1 MGRSAKHIVGLDI
14 GTTKVCVIV
23 AEPNENGSLDI
34 VGFGTCP
41 SKGLRKGVVINLD
54 ATIDSIKSAVEEA
67 ELMAGVG
74 VERAFV
80 GIAGGHVRG
89 FNSRGVVA
97 VSGKDHEVT
106 RADIARVLNAARAVS
121 IPPDREIFHVL
132 PQEFIVD
139 DQEGIGDPVG
149 MTGTR
154 LEANVY
160 IVTGS
165 ISAVQNIVNCVNRA
179 GIEVEDTVLEQ
190 LAASEATLTSDEKE
204 MGVALIDIG
213 GGTSDLALLERG
225 AIRHISVLPTGG
237 DHFTNDIAVG
247 LRTPVPEAE
256 RIKKKY
262 GCALPSL
269 VGEED
274 TIEVPSV
281 GGRKSRVLS
290 RQILCE
296 IIQPRAEE
304 IFSLINEEIVRT
316 GFDKSINAGAVLT
329 GGGSVMEGIP
339 EIAEDVLDM
348 PVRRAAPVNVAG
360 LSDGVNSPLFATPVG
375 LVLFGLRH
383 RTRRVEVQ
391 PPTNP
396 FFFARMGE
404 RVKTWIQ
411 ELF

>member
-14 GTTKVCVIV
+14 GTTKVCITV
-23 AEPNENGSLDI
+23 AEPNEHGSMDI

-41 SKGLRKGVVINLD
+41 SKGLRKGAVINLD

-67 ELMAGVG
+67 ELMAGVS
-74 VERAFV
+74 VEKAFV

-97 VSGKDHEVT
+97 ISGKDHEVT
-106 RADIARVLNAARAVS
+106 RADITRVLNAARAVS

-165 ISAVQNIVNCVNRA
+165 VSSVQNIVNCVNRA

-190 LAASEATLTSDEKE
+190 LAAAEATLTADEKE
-204 MGVALIDIG
+204 MGVAIIDIG
-213 GGTSDLALLERG
+213 GGTTDLALLERG
-225 AIRHISVLPTGG
+225 AIRHICVLPTGG

-256 RIKKKY
+256 RLKKKY

-274 TIEVPSV
+274 SIEVPTV

-316 GFDKSINAGAVLT
+316 GFDKSMNAGAVLT
-329 GGGSVMEGIP
+329 GGGSIMEGIP

-348 PVRRAAPVNVAG
+348 PVRRAAPINLAG
-360 LSDGVNSPLFATPVG
+360 LSEGVNNPLYSTPVG
-375 LVLFGLRH
+375 LILYGYRH
-383 RTRRVEVQ
+383 RTRRVEIE
-391 PPTNP
+391 PPANP
-396 FFFARMGE
+396 FFFIRMGE
-404 RVKTWIQ
+404 RVRTWIQ

>member
-1 MGRSAKHIVGLDI
+1 MARSAKHIVGLDI
-14 GTTKVCVIV
+14 GTTKVCVTV

-67 ELMAGVG
+67 ELMAGVS
-74 VERAFV
+74 VEKAFV

-97 VSGKDHEVT
+97 ISGKDHEVT

-160 IVTGS
+160 VVTGS

-190 LAASEATLTSDEKE
+190 LAASEATLTTDEKE
-204 MGVALIDIG
+204 MGVAIIDVG
-213 GGTSDLALLERG
+213 GGTTDLALLERG
-225 AIRHISVLPTGG
+225 AIRHISILPTGG

-262 GCALPSL
+262 GCAVPGL

-329 GGGSVMEGIP
+329 GGGSIMEGIP

-348 PVRRAAPVNVAG
+348 PVRRAAPVNVGG

-375 LVLFGLRH
+375 LILFGHRH

-396 FFFARMGE
+396 FFFVRMGE
-404 RVKTWIQ
+404 RMKTWIQ

>member
-1 MGRSAKHIVGLDI
+1 MAETKIVAGLDI
-14 GTTKVCVIV
+14 GTTKITAIV
-23 AEPNENGSLDI
+23 AEPEEDGEGIRIIGVGSA
-34 VGFGTCP
+34 P
-41 SKGLRKGVVINLD
+41 SDGLKRGVVVNLEK
-54 ATIDSIKSAVEEA
+54 TTRSIQCAVQEA
-67 ELMAGVG
+67 ERMSGRTLRGVF
-74 VERAFV
+74 A
-80 GIAGGHVRG
+80 GIAGDHIRG
-89 FNSRGVVA
+89 INSRGVIA
-97 VSGKDHEVT
+97 VSRKDAEI
-106 RADIARVLNAARAVS
+106 RPNDLERVIEAAKAVA
-121 IPPDREIFHVL
+121 IPTDREILHVL

-139 DQEGIGDPVG
+139 DQDGIGDPVG

-190 LAASEATLTSDEKE
+190 LAASEATLTVDERD

-213 GGTSDLALLERG
+213 GGTTDLALLERG
-225 AIRHISVLPTGG
+225 AIRHISILPTGG

-269 VGEED
+269 VSEED

-329 GGGSVMEGIP
+329 GGGSIMEGIP

-348 PVRRAAPVNVAG
+348 PVRRAAPANIAG
-360 LSDGVNSPLFATPVG
+360 LSDGVNSPLFSTPVG
-375 LVLFGLRH
+375 LVLFGHRH
-383 RTRRVEVQ
+383 RTRRVEIQ
-391 PPTNP
+391 PPANP
-396 FFFARMGE
+396 FFFARVGG
-404 RVKTWIQ
+404 RVRTWIQ

>member
-1 MGRSAKHIVGLDI
+1 
-14 GTTKVCVIV
+14 
-23 AEPNENGSLDI
+23 
-34 VGFGTCP
+34 
-41 SKGLRKGVVINLD
+41 
-54 ATIDSIKSAVEEA
+54 
-67 ELMAGVG
+67 MAGVG
-74 VERAFV
+74 VEKAFV

-97 VSGKDHEVT
+97 ISGKDHEVT

-165 ISAVQNIVNCVNRA
+165 VSAVQYIVNCVNRS

-190 LAASEATLTSDEKE
+190 LAASEATLTADEKE
-204 MGVALIDIG
+204 MGVALIDVG
-213 GGTSDLALLERG
+213 GGTTDLALLERG
-225 AIRHISVLPTGG
+225 AIRHICVLPTGG

-262 GCALPSL
+262 GCAVSGL

-329 GGGSVMEGIP
+329 GGGSVMDGIP

-360 LSDGVNSPLFATPVG
+360 LSDGVSSPVFATPVG
-375 LVLFGLRH
+375 LVLHGHRH
-383 RTRRVEVQ
+383 RTKRVEIQ
-391 PPTNP
+391 PPVNP
-396 FFFARMGE
+396 FFFTRMGT
-404 RVKTWIQ
+404 RVKIWIQ

>member
-14 GTTKVCVIV
+14 GTTKVCIIL
-23 AEPNENGSLDI
+23 AEANDHGSLDI
-34 VGFGTCP
+34 VGVGSAP

-54 ATIDSIKSAVEEA
+54 ATIDAVKSAVEEA
-67 ELMAGVG
+67 ELMAGVSI
-74 VERAFV
+74 EKAFV

-97 VSGKDHEVT
+97 ISGRDHEVT
-106 RADIARVLNAARAVS
+106 RADITRVLNAARAVS

-139 DQEGIGDPVG
+139 DQEGIGDPIG

-160 IVTGS
+160 VVTGS

-179 GIEVEDTVLEQ
+179 GIEVEETVLEQ
-190 LAASEATLTSDEKE
+190 LAGAEATLTTDEKE
-204 MGVALIDIG
+204 MGVALIDMG
-213 GGTSDLALLERG
+213 GGTTDLAILERG

-262 GCALPSL
+262 GCALPNMVSD
-269 VGEED
+269 ED

-281 GGRKSRVLS
+281 GGRKARVLS

-304 IFSLINEEIVRT
+304 IFALINEEMVRS

-329 GGGSVMEGIP
+329 GGASILEGIP

-348 PVRRAAPVNVAG
+348 PVRRAAPVNIAG
-360 LSDGVNSPLFATPVG
+360 LTDGVNSPLYSTPVG
-375 LVLFGLRH
+375 LVLHGHRE
-383 RTRRVEVQ
+383 RTRRMEVQ

-396 FFFARMGE
+396 FFFIRVGE
-404 RVKTWIQ
+404 RMKTWIQ

>member
-1 MGRSAKHIVGLDI
+1 VGLDI

-67 ELMAGVG
+67 ELMAGVS
-74 VERAFV
+74 VEKAFV

-97 VSGKDHEVT
+97 ISGKDHEVT

-160 IVTGS
+160 VVTGS

-190 LAASEATLTSDEKE
+190 LAASEATLTADEKE
-204 MGVALIDIG
+204 MGVAIIDVG
-213 GGTSDLALLERG
+213 GGTTDLALLERG
-225 AIRHISVLPTGG
+225 AIRHISILPTGG

-262 GCALPSL
+262 GCAVPGL

-329 GGGSVMEGIP
+329 GGGSIMEGIP

-348 PVRRAAPVNVAG
+348 PVRRAAPVNVGG

-375 LVLFGLRH
+375 LILFGHRH

-396 FFFARMGE
+396 FFFVRMGE
-404 RVKTWIQ
+404 RMKTWIQ

>member
-1 MGRSAKHIVGLDI
+1 MGRSNKHIVGLDI
-14 GTTKVCVIV
+14 GTTKVSVTL
-23 AEPNENGSLDI
+23 AEPNEHGGLDV

-54 ATIDSIKSAVEEA
+54 ATVDSIKSAVEEA
-67 ELMAGVG
+67 ELMAGVA

-89 FNSRGVVA
+89 FNSRGVVTIA
-97 VSGKDHEVT
+97 SKDHEIT
-106 RADIARVLNAARAVS
+106 RSDVARVLHAAKAVS
-121 IPPDREIFHVL
+121 IPPDREIFHAL

-139 DQEGIGDPVG
+139 DQDGIGDPVG

-190 LAASEATLTSDEKE
+190 LAASEATITADEKD
-204 MGVALIDIG
+204 MGVALVDIG
-213 GGTSDLALLERG
+213 GGTTDLALLERG
-225 AIRHISVLPTGG
+225 AIRHISILPTGG

-262 GCALPSL
+262 GCALPSM
-269 VGEED
+269 VSEED

-329 GGGSVMEGIP
+329 GGGSIMEGIP

-360 LSDGVNSPLFATPVG
+360 LADGVNSPLFSTPVG
-375 LVLFGLRH
+375 LVLFGHRY
-383 RTRRVEVQ
+383 RTRRAEIQ
-391 PPTNP
+391 PPTHP
-396 FFFARMGE
+396 FIIARMGE
-404 RVKTWIQ
+404 RVRSWIQ

>member
-23 AEPNENGSLDI
+23 AEPNEHGSLDI

-74 VERAFV
+74 VEKAFV

-97 VSGKDHEVT
+97 ISGKDHEVT

-165 ISAVQNIVNCVNRA
+165 VSAVQNIVNCVNRA

-190 LAASEATLTSDEKE
+190 LAASEATLTADEKE

-213 GGTSDLALLERG
+213 GGTTDLALLERG
-225 AIRHISVLPTGG
+225 AIRHICVLPTGG

-262 GCALPSL
+262 GCALSSL

-329 GGGSVMEGIP
+329 GGGSIMDGIP

-360 LSDGVNSPLFATPVG
+360 LSDGVSSPVFATPVG
-375 LVLFGLRH
+375 LVLHGHRH

-396 FFFARMGE
+396 FFFTRMGT
-404 RVKTWIQ
+404 RMKIWIQ

>member
-1 MGRSAKHIVGLDI
+1 
-14 GTTKVCVIV
+14 
-23 AEPNENGSLDI
+23 
-34 VGFGTCP
+34 
-41 SKGLRKGVVINLD
+41 
-54 ATIDSIKSAVEEA
+54 
-67 ELMAGVG
+67 
-74 VERAFV
+74 
-80 GIAGGHVRG
+80 
-89 FNSRGVVA
+89 VVA
-97 VSGKDHEVT
+97 ISGKDHEVT

-165 ISAVQNIVNCVNRA
+165 VSAMQNIVNCVNRA

-190 LAASEATLTSDEKE
+190 LAASEATLTADEKE
-204 MGVALIDIG
+204 MGVALIDVG
-213 GGTSDLALLERG
+213 GGTTDLALLERG
-225 AIRHISVLPTGG
+225 AIRHICVLPTGG

-262 GCALPSL
+262 GCALSGL

-329 GGGSVMEGIP
+329 GGGSVMDGIP

-360 LSDGVNSPLFATPVG
+360 LSDGVSSPVFATPVG
-375 LVLFGLRH
+375 LVLYGHRH

-396 FFFARMGE
+396 FFFTRMGE

>member
-14 GTTKVCVIV
+14 GTTKVCVTV

-67 ELMAGVG
+67 ELMAGVS
-74 VERAFV
+74 VEKAFV

-97 VSGKDHEVT
+97 ISGKDHEVT

-160 IVTGS
+160 VVTGS

-190 LAASEATLTSDEKE
+190 LAASEATLTADEKE
-204 MGVALIDIG
+204 MGVAIIDVG
-213 GGTSDLALLERG
+213 GGTTDLALLERG
-225 AIRHISVLPTGG
+225 AIRHISILPTGG

-262 GCALPSL
+262 GCAVPSL

-329 GGGSVMEGIP
+329 GGGSIMEGIP

-348 PVRRAAPVNVAG
+348 PVRRAAPINVGG

-375 LVLFGLRH
+375 LILFGHRH

-396 FFFARMGE
+396 FFFVRMGE
-404 RVKTWIQ
+404 RMKTWIQ

>member
-14 GTTKVCVIV
+14 GTTKVCVTV

-67 ELMAGVG
+67 ELMAGVS
-74 VERAFV
+74 VEKAFV

-97 VSGKDHEVT
+97 ISGKDHEVT

-160 IVTGS
+160 VVTGS

-190 LAASEATLTSDEKE
+190 LAGSEATLTADEKE

-213 GGTSDLALLERG
+213 GGTTDLALLERG

-262 GCALPSL
+262 GCAVPGL

-360 LSDGVNSPLFATPVG
+360 LSDGVNSPVFATPVG
-375 LVLFGLRH
+375 LVLYGQRH
-383 RTRRVEVQ
+383 RTKRVEVQ

-396 FFFARMGE
+396 FFFVRMGE

>member
-1 MGRSAKHIVGLDI
+1 MGRSSRHIVGLDI
-14 GTTKVCVIV
+14 GTTKVSVIV
-23 AEPNENGSLDI
+23 AEPNEHGGLDI

-54 ATIDSIKSAVEEA
+54 ATVDSIKSAVEEA
-67 ELMAGVG
+67 ELMAGVA
-74 VERAFV
+74 VEKAFV

-89 FNSRGVVA
+89 FNSRGVVTIA
-97 VSGKDHEVT
+97 SKNHEVA
-106 RADIARVLNAARAVS
+106 RADVARVLNAAKAVS

-139 DQEGIGDPVG
+139 DQDGIGDPVG

-190 LAASEATLTSDEKE
+190 LAASEATITPDEKD

-213 GGTSDLALLERG
+213 GGTTDLALLERG
-225 AIRHISVLPTGG
+225 AIRHISILPTGG

-262 GCALPSL
+262 GCAVPGL
-269 VGEED
+269 VSEED

-304 IFSLINEEIVRT
+304 IFTLINEEIVRA

-329 GGGSVMEGIP
+329 GGGSIMEGIP

-348 PVRRAAPVNVAG
+348 PVRRAAPSNVAG
-360 LSDGVNSPLFATPVG
+360 LTDGVNSPLFSTPVG
-375 LVLFGLRH
+375 LALYGQRH

-396 FFFARMGE
+396 FFFARMGG
-404 RVKTWIQ
+404 RMKIWIQ

>member
-1 MGRSAKHIVGLDI
+1 MGRSARHIVGLDI
-14 GTTKVCVIV
+14 GTTKICVTV

-67 ELMAGVG
+67 ELMAGVS

-97 VSGKDHEVT
+97 ITGKDHEVT
-106 RADIARVLNAARAVS
+106 RADIARVLIAARAVS

-190 LAASEATLTSDEKE
+190 LAGSEATLTADEKE

-213 GGTSDLALLERG
+213 GGTTDLALLERG

-262 GCALPSL
+262 GCAVPGL

-360 LSDGVNSPLFATPVG
+360 LSDGVNSPVFATPVG
-375 LVLFGLRH
+375 LVLYGHRH
-383 RTRRVEVQ
+383 RTKRVEVQ

-396 FFFARMGE
+396 FFFVRMGE
-404 RVKTWIQ
+404 RVKSWIQ

>member
-1 MGRSAKHIVGLDI
+1 MARSAKHIVGLDI
-14 GTTKVCVIV
+14 GTTKVCVTV

-67 ELMAGVG
+67 ELMAGVS

-97 VSGKDHEVT
+97 ISGKDHEVT

-160 IVTGS
+160 VVTGS

-190 LAASEATLTSDEKE
+190 LAASEATLTTDEKE
-204 MGVALIDIG
+204 MGVAIIDVG
-213 GGTSDLALLERG
+213 GGTTDLALLERG
-225 AIRHISVLPTGG
+225 AIRHISILPTGG

-262 GCALPSL
+262 GCAVPGL

-329 GGGSVMEGIP
+329 GGGSIMEGIP

-348 PVRRAAPVNVAG
+348 PVRRAAPVNVGG

-375 LVLFGLRH
+375 LILFGHRH

-396 FFFARMGE
+396 FFFVRMGE
-404 RVKTWIQ
+404 RMKTWIQ

>member
-1 MGRSAKHIVGLDI
+1 MGRSSRHIVGMDI
-14 GTTKVCVIV
+14 GTTKVCVTV
-23 AEPNENGSLDI
+23 AEANEHGALDI

-54 ATIDSIKSAVEEA
+54 ATVDSIKSAVEEA

-74 VERAFV
+74 IEKAFV

-89 FNSRGVVA
+89 FNSRGVVT
-97 VSGKDHEVT
+97 VSSKEHEVT
-106 RADIARVLNAARAVS
+106 RGDVARVLNAARAVS

-139 DQEGIGDPVG
+139 DQGGIGDPVG

-165 ISAVQNIVNCVNRA
+165 VSAVQNIVNCVNRA

-190 LAASEATLTSDEKE
+190 LAASEATLTHDEKE
-204 MGVALIDIG
+204 MGVALLDIG
-213 GGTSDLALLERG
+213 GGTTDLALLERG
-225 AIRHISVLPTGG
+225 AIRHISILPTGG

-262 GCALPSL
+262 GCALANL
-269 VGEED
+269 VNEED

-304 IFSLINEEIVRT
+304 IFSLINEEIVRA

-329 GGGSVMEGIP
+329 GGGSLLEGIP

-348 PVRRAAPVNVAG
+348 PVRRAAPANVAG
-360 LSDGVNSPLFATPVG
+360 HADGVNSPVFATPVG
-375 LVLFGLRH
+375 LVLHGYRH
-383 RTRRVEVQ
+383 RTRGAEIL
-391 PPTNP
+391 PPANP
-396 FFFARMGE
+396 FFIARAAE
-404 RVKTWIQ
+404 RVRHWIQ

>member
-1 MGRSAKHIVGLDI
+1 MGRSARHIVGLDI
-14 GTTKVCVIV
+14 GTTKICVTV

-67 ELMAGVG
+67 ELMAGVS
-74 VERAFV
+74 VEKAFV

-97 VSGKDHEVT
+97 ITGKDHEVT

-190 LAASEATLTSDEKE
+190 LAGSEATLTADEKE

-213 GGTSDLALLERG
+213 GGTTDLALLERG

-262 GCALPSL
+262 GCAVPGL

-360 LSDGVNSPLFATPVG
+360 LSDGVNSPVFATPVG
-375 LVLFGLRH
+375 LVLYGHRH
-383 RTRRVEVQ
+383 RTKRVEVQ

-396 FFFARMGE
+396 FFFVRMGE
-404 RVKTWIQ
+404 RVKSWIQ